1 MTPHLDAATLRD
13 SFRAPLISVL
23 RASLSVVMSVLMWAV
38 VTTLALM
45 RPLVAL
51 ALVPIGYVAFYVAV
65 LGGFLAQVPGIHA
78 HRWEMLFLGLGAIFV
93 MRLFDGIIGGVA
105 DAFRDDG
112 AADR

>member
-45 RPLVAL
+45 RPL
-51 ALVPIGYVAFYVAV
+51 VAFYVAV